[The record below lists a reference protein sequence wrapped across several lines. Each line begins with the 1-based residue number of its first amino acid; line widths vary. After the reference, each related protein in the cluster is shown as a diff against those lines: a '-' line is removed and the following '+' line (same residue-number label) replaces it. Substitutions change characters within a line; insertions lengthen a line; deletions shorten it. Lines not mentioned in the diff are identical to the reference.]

1 MLISN
6 EWLKEYV
13 TIDDSVSN
21 LAERITR
28 TGIEVDDLI
37 DYTKDIKNLVVGFV
51 KSKDKHPDADKLNV
65 CQVDIG
71 EDEPVQIVCGAPN
84 VDAGQYVI
92 VAKVGGRLPGGIKI
106 KRAKLRGERS
116 EGMIC
121 SLQEIGI
128 SSNYIPKSFE
138 SGIYVF
144 SESQVPGTDAL
155 QALYLDD
162 QVMEFDLTPNRADAL
177 SMIGT
182 AYEVAALYNTKMTKP
197 DTTSNELELSAND
210 ELTVTIENED
220 KVPYYSA
227 RVVHDVTIEPS
238 PIWMQARL
246 IKAGIRPINNV
257 VDISN
262 YVLLE
267 YGQPLHMFDQD
278 AIGSQQIVVRQANE
292 GEKMTTL
299 DDTERELLTSDIVIT
314 NGQTPIALAGVMGG
328 DFSEVK
334 EQTSNIVIEGAIF
347 DPVSIRH
354 TSRRL
359 NLRSESSSRFEKGI
373 ATEFVDE
380 AVDRACYL
388 LQTYA
393 NGKVLKDR
401 VSSGE
406 LGAFITP
413 IDITADKINRTIGFD
428 LSQNDIV
435 TIFNQLGFDTEIN
448 DDVIT
453 VLVPS
458 RRKDITIKED
468 LIEEVARIYGYDD
481 IPSTLPVFDKVT
493 SGQLTDRQYKT
504 RMVKEVLEGAGLD
517 QAITYSLV
525 SKEDA
530 TAFSMQQRQTIDL
543 LMPMS
548 EAHASL
554 RQSLLPHLIEAA
566 SYNVARK
573 NKDVKLFEIGNVF
586 FANGEGELPDQV
598 EYLSGILTGDYVVNQ
613 WQGKKETVDFYLA
626 KGVVDRVSE
635 KLNLEFSYRR
645 ADIDGLHPGRT
656 AEILLENKVVGFI
669 GELHPTLAADNDLKR
684 TYVFELNFDALM
696 SVSVG
701 YINYQPIPRFPG
713 MSRDIALEVDQNIPA
728 ADLLSTIHAH
738 GGNILKDTLVFD
750 VYQGEHLEKGK
761 KSIAIRLNYLDTE
774 ETLTDERVSKVQAEI
789 EAALIEQGEV
799 VEIGR
804 AHV

>member
-51 KSKDKHPDADKLNV
+51 KSKEKHPDADKLNV

-128 SSNYIPKSFE
+128 SSNYVPKSFE

-334 EQTSNIVIEGAIF
+334 EHTSNIVIEGAIF

-453 VLVPS
+453 VQVPS

-481 IPSTLPVFDKVT
+481 IPSTLPVFEKVT

-530 TAFSMQQRQTIDL
+530 TAFAMQQRQTIDL

-696 SVSVG
+696 AVSVG

-728 ADLLSTIHAH
+728 ADLLSTIHAR

-789 EAALIEQGEV
+789 EAALIEQGAV
-799 VEIGR
+799 IR
-804 AHV
+804 

>member
-13 TIDDSVSN
+13 TIDDSVSD

-51 KSKDKHPDADKLNV
+51 KSKEKHPDADKLNV

-197 DTTSNELELSAND
+197 ETTSNELELSAND

-696 SVSVG
+696 AVSVG

-738 GGNILKDTLVFD
+738 GGNILKDILVFD

-789 EAALIEQGEV
+789 EAALIEQGAV
-799 VEIGR
+799 IR
-804 AHV
+804 

>member
-51 KSKDKHPDADKLNV
+51 KSKEKHPDADKLNV

-144 SESQVPGTDAL
+144 SEAQVPGTDAL

-182 AYEVAALYNTKMTKP
+182 AYEVAALYNTKMTKL

-696 SVSVG
+696 AVSVG

-789 EAALIEQGEV
+789 EAALIEQGAV
-799 VEIGR
+799 IR
-804 AHV
+804 

>member
-51 KSKDKHPDADKLNV
+51 KSKEKHPDADKLNV

-106 KRAKLRGERS
+106 KCAKLRGERS

-197 DTTSNELELSAND
+197 ETTSNELELSAND

-334 EQTSNIVIEGAIF
+334 EHTSNIVIEGAIF
-347 DPVSIRH
+347 DSVSIRH

-453 VLVPS
+453 VQVPS

-481 IPSTLPVFDKVT
+481 IPSTLPVFEKVT

-530 TAFSMQQRQTIDL
+530 TAFAMQQRQTIDL

-626 KGVVDRVSE
+626 KGVVDRVAE

-696 SVSVG
+696 AVSVG

-713 MSRDIALEVDQNIPA
+713 MSRDIALEVNQNIPA

-789 EAALIEQGEV
+789 EAALIKQGAV
-799 VEIGR
+799 IR
-804 AHV
+804 

>member
-51 KSKDKHPDADKLNV
+51 KSKEKHPDADKLNV

-144 SESQVPGTDAL
+144 SEAQVPGTDAL

-197 DTTSNELELSAND
+197 ETTSNELDLSAND

-238 PIWMQARL
+238 PIWMQAHL

-448 DDVIT
+448 DDVII

-669 GELHPTLAADNDLKR
+669 GELHPILAADNDLKR

-696 SVSVG
+696 AVSVG

-789 EAALIEQGEV
+789 EAALIEQGAV
-799 VEIGR
+799 IR
-804 AHV
+804 

>member
-51 KSKDKHPDADKLNV
+51 KSKEKHPDADKLNV

-84 VDAGQYVI
+84 VDAGRYVI

-197 DTTSNELELSAND
+197 ETTSNELELSAND

-334 EQTSNIVIEGAIF
+334 EHTSNIVIEGAIF
-347 DPVSIRH
+347 DSVSIRH

-453 VLVPS
+453 VQVPS

-481 IPSTLPVFDKVT
+481 IPSTLPVFEKVT

-530 TAFSMQQRQTIDL
+530 TAFAMQQRQTIDL

-626 KGVVDRVSE
+626 KGVVDRVAE

-696 SVSVG
+696 AVSVG

-713 MSRDIALEVDQNIPA
+713 MSRDIALEVNQNIPA

-789 EAALIEQGEV
+789 EAALIKQGAV
-799 VEIGR
+799 IR
-804 AHV
+804 

>member
-51 KSKDKHPDADKLNV
+51 KSKEKHPDADKLNV

-144 SESQVPGTDAL
+144 SEAQVPGTDAL

-197 DTTSNELELSAND
+197 ETTSNELDLSAND

-380 AVDRACYL
+380 AADRACYL

-613 WQGKKETVDFYLA
+613 WQDKKETVDFYLA

-669 GELHPTLAADNDLKR
+669 GELHPILAADNDLKR

-696 SVSVG
+696 AVSVG

-789 EAALIEQGEV
+789 EAALIEQGAV
-799 VEIGR
+799 IR
-804 AHV
+804 

>member
-51 KSKDKHPDADKLNV
+51 KSKEKHPDADKLNV

-197 DTTSNELELSAND
+197 ETTSNELELSAND

-334 EQTSNIVIEGAIF
+334 EHTSNIVIEGAIF

-406 LGAFITP
+406 LSAFITP

-453 VLVPS
+453 VQVPS

-481 IPSTLPVFDKVT
+481 IPSTLPVFEKVT

-530 TAFSMQQRQTIDL
+530 TAFAMQQRQTIDL

-696 SVSVG
+696 AVSVG

-713 MSRDIALEVDQNIPA
+713 MSRDIALEVNQNIPA

-774 ETLTDERVSKVQAEI
+774 ETLTDERVSKVEAEI
-789 EAALIEQGEV
+789 EAALIEQGAV
-799 VEIGR
+799 IR
-804 AHV
+804 

>member
-51 KSKDKHPDADKLNV
+51 KSKEKHPDADKLNV

-144 SESQVPGTDAL
+144 SETQVPGTDAL

-696 SVSVG
+696 AVSVG

-789 EAALIEQGEV
+789 EAALIEQGAV
-799 VEIGR
+799 IR
-804 AHV
+804 

>member
-696 SVSVG
+696 AVSVG

-789 EAALIEQGEV
+789 EAALIEQGAV
-799 VEIGR
+799 IR
-804 AHV
+804 

>member
-51 KSKDKHPDADKLNV
+51 KSKEKHPDADKLNV

-197 DTTSNELELSAND
+197 ETTSNELELSAND

-334 EQTSNIVIEGAIF
+334 EHTSNIVIEGAIF
-347 DPVSIRH
+347 DSVSIRH

-453 VLVPS
+453 VQVPS

-481 IPSTLPVFDKVT
+481 IPSTLPVFEKVT

-530 TAFSMQQRQTIDL
+530 TAFAMQQRQTIDL

-626 KGVVDRVSE
+626 KGVVDRVAE

-645 ADIDGLHPGRT
+645 ADIDGLHPGRI

-696 SVSVG
+696 AVSVG

-713 MSRDIALEVDQNIPA
+713 MSRDIALEVNQNIPA

-789 EAALIEQGEV
+789 EAALIKQGAV
-799 VEIGR
+799 IR
-804 AHV
+804 

>member
-13 TIDDSVSN
+13 TIDDSVSD

-51 KSKDKHPDADKLNV
+51 KSKEKHPDADKLNV

-197 DTTSNELELSAND
+197 ETTSNELELSAND

-267 YGQPLHMFDQD
+267 YGQPLHMFDQE

-696 SVSVG
+696 AVSVG

-789 EAALIEQGEV
+789 EAALIEQGAV
-799 VEIGR
+799 IR
-804 AHV
+804 

>member
-51 KSKDKHPDADKLNV
+51 KSKEKHPDADKLNV

-155 QALYLDD
+155 QALYLND

-197 DTTSNELELSAND
+197 ETTSNELELSAND

-292 GEKMTTL
+292 GEKMTTF

-334 EQTSNIVIEGAIF
+334 EHTSNIVIEGAIF
-347 DPVSIRH
+347 DSVSIRH

-453 VLVPS
+453 VQVPS

-481 IPSTLPVFDKVT
+481 IPSTLPVFEKVT

-530 TAFSMQQRQTIDL
+530 TAFAMQQRQTIDL

-669 GELHPTLAADNDLKR
+669 GELHPTLAAENDLKR

-696 SVSVG
+696 AVSVG

-789 EAALIEQGEV
+789 EAALIEQGAV
-799 VEIGR
+799 IR
-804 AHV
+804 

>member
-51 KSKDKHPDADKLNV
+51 KSKEKHPDADKLNV

-128 SSNYIPKSFE
+128 SSNYIPKTFE

-144 SESQVPGTDAL
+144 SEAQVPGTDAL

-197 DTTSNELELSAND
+197 ETTSNELDLSAND

-669 GELHPTLAADNDLKR
+669 GELHPILAADNDLKR

-696 SVSVG
+696 AVSVG

-789 EAALIEQGEV
+789 EAALIEQGAV
-799 VEIGR
+799 IR
-804 AHV
+804 

>member
-51 KSKDKHPDADKLNV
+51 KSKEKHPDADKLNV

-144 SESQVPGTDAL
+144 SEAQVPGTDAL

-197 DTTSNELELSAND
+197 ETTSNELDLSAND

-554 RQSLLPHLIEAA
+554 RQNLLPHLIEAA

-669 GELHPTLAADNDLKR
+669 GELHPILAADNDLKR

-696 SVSVG
+696 AVSVG

-789 EAALIEQGEV
+789 EAALIEQGAV
-799 VEIGR
+799 IR
-804 AHV
+804 

>member
-51 KSKDKHPDADKLNV
+51 KSKEKHPDVDKLNV

-197 DTTSNELELSAND
+197 ETTSNELELSAND

-334 EQTSNIVIEGAIF
+334 EHTSNIVIEGAIF
-347 DPVSIRH
+347 DSVSIRH

-453 VLVPS
+453 VQVPS

-481 IPSTLPVFDKVT
+481 IPSTLPVFEKVT

-530 TAFSMQQRQTIDL
+530 TAFAMQQRQTIDL

-626 KGVVDRVSE
+626 KGVVDRVAE

-696 SVSVG
+696 AVSVG

-713 MSRDIALEVDQNIPA
+713 MFRDIALEVNQNIPA

-789 EAALIEQGEV
+789 EAALIKQGAV
-799 VEIGR
+799 IR
-804 AHV
+804 

>member
-51 KSKDKHPDADKLNV
+51 KSKEKHPDADKLNV

-197 DTTSNELELSAND
+197 ETTSNELELSAND

-334 EQTSNIVIEGAIF
+334 EHTSNIVIEGAIF
-347 DPVSIRH
+347 DSVSIRH

-373 ATEFVDE
+373 ATEYVDE

-453 VLVPS
+453 VQVPS

-481 IPSTLPVFDKVT
+481 IPSTLPVFEKVT

-530 TAFSMQQRQTIDL
+530 TAFAMQQRQTIDL

-626 KGVVDRVSE
+626 KGVVDRVAE

-696 SVSVG
+696 AVSVG

-713 MSRDIALEVDQNIPA
+713 MSRDIALEVNQNIPA

-789 EAALIEQGEV
+789 EAALIKQGAV
-799 VEIGR
+799 IR
-804 AHV
+804 

>member
-28 TGIEVDDLI
+28 TGIEVGDLI

-51 KSKDKHPDADKLNV
+51 KSKEKHPDADKLNV

-128 SSNYIPKSFE
+128 SSNYVPKTFE

-144 SESQVPGTDAL
+144 SEAQVLGTDAL

-197 DTTSNELELSAND
+197 ETTSNELELSAND

-334 EQTSNIVIEGAIF
+334 EHTSNIVIEGAIF
-347 DPVSIRH
+347 DSVSIRH

-453 VLVPS
+453 VQVPS

-481 IPSTLPVFDKVT
+481 IPSTLPVFEKVT

-530 TAFSMQQRQTIDL
+530 TAFAMQQRQTIDL
-543 LMPMS
+543 LMTMS

-696 SVSVG
+696 AVSVG

-789 EAALIEQGEV
+789 EAALIEQGAV
-799 VEIGR
+799 IR
-804 AHV
+804 

>member
-51 KSKDKHPDADKLNV
+51 KSKEKHPDADKLNV

-144 SESQVPGTDAL
+144 SEAQVPGTDAL

-197 DTTSNELELSAND
+197 ETTSNELELSAND

-246 IKAGIRPINNV
+246 IKASIRPINNV

-669 GELHPTLAADNDLKR
+669 GELHPILAADNDLKR

-696 SVSVG
+696 AVSVG

-789 EAALIEQGEV
+789 EAALIEQGAV
-799 VEIGR
+799 IR
-804 AHV
+804 

>member
-51 KSKDKHPDADKLNV
+51 KSKEKHPDADKLNV

-197 DTTSNELELSAND
+197 ETTSNELELSAND

-334 EQTSNIVIEGAIF
+334 EHTSNIVIEGAIF

-406 LGAFITP
+406 LSAFITP

-453 VLVPS
+453 VQVPS

-481 IPSTLPVFDKVT
+481 IPSTLPVFEKVT

-530 TAFSMQQRQTIDL
+530 TAFAMQQRQTIDL
-543 LMPMS
+543 LIPMS

-696 SVSVG
+696 AVSVG

-713 MSRDIALEVDQNIPA
+713 MSRDIALEVNQNIPA

-789 EAALIEQGEV
+789 EAALIEQGAV
-799 VEIGR
+799 IR
-804 AHV
+804 

>member
-13 TIDDSVSN
+13 TNDDSVSN

-51 KSKDKHPDADKLNV
+51 KSKEKHPDADKLNV

-197 DTTSNELELSAND
+197 ETTSNELELSAND

-334 EQTSNIVIEGAIF
+334 EHTSNIVIEGAIF
-347 DPVSIRH
+347 DSVSIRH

-413 IDITADKINRTIGFD
+413 IDIIADKINRTIGFD

-453 VLVPS
+453 VQVPS

-481 IPSTLPVFDKVT
+481 IPSTLPVFEKVT

-530 TAFSMQQRQTIDL
+530 TAFAMQQRQTIDL

-696 SVSVG
+696 AVSVG

-789 EAALIEQGEV
+789 EAALIEQGAV
-799 VEIGR
+799 IR
-804 AHV
+804 

>member
-13 TIDDSVSN
+13 TINDSVSN

-51 KSKDKHPDADKLNV
+51 KSKEKHPDADKLNV

-128 SSNYIPKSFE
+128 SSNYVPKTFE

-144 SESQVPGTDAL
+144 SEAQVPGTDAL

-453 VLVPS
+453 VQVPS
-458 RRKDITIKED
+458 RRKNITIKED

-696 SVSVG
+696 AVSVG

-789 EAALIEQGEV
+789 EAALIEQGAV
-799 VEIGR
+799 IR
-804 AHV
+804 

>member
-51 KSKDKHPDADKLNV
+51 KSKEKHPDADKLNV

-197 DTTSNELELSAND
+197 ETTSNELELSAND

-334 EQTSNIVIEGAIF
+334 EHTSNIVIEGAIF

-453 VLVPS
+453 VQVPS

-481 IPSTLPVFDKVT
+481 IPSTLPVFEKVT

-530 TAFSMQQRQTIDL
+530 TAFAMQQRQTIDL

-696 SVSVG
+696 AVSVG

-713 MSRDIALEVDQNIPA
+713 MSRDIALEVNQNIPA

-750 VYQGEHLEKGK
+750 VYQGENLEKGK

-789 EAALIEQGEV
+789 EAALIEQGAV
-799 VEIGR
+799 IR
-804 AHV
+804 

>member
-13 TIDDSVSN
+13 TIDDSVSD

-51 KSKDKHPDADKLNV
+51 KSKEKHPDADKLNV

-197 DTTSNELELSAND
+197 ETTSNELELSAND

-347 DPVSIRH
+347 DPVSFRH

-530 TAFSMQQRQTIDL
+530 TAFSIQQRQTIDL

-696 SVSVG
+696 AVSVG

-789 EAALIEQGEV
+789 EAALIEQGAV
-799 VEIGR
+799 IR
-804 AHV
+804 

>member
-13 TIDDSVSN
+13 TIDDSVSD

-51 KSKDKHPDADKLNV
+51 KSKEKHPDADKLNV

-197 DTTSNELELSAND
+197 ETTSNELELSAND

-554 RQSLLPHLIEAA
+554 RHSLLPHLIEAA

-696 SVSVG
+696 AVSVG

-789 EAALIEQGEV
+789 EAALIEQGAV
-799 VEIGR
+799 IR
-804 AHV
+804 

>member
-13 TIDDSVSN
+13 TINDSVSN

-51 KSKDKHPDADKLNV
+51 KSKEKHPDADKLNV

-128 SSNYIPKSFE
+128 SSNYVPKTFE

-144 SESQVPGTDAL
+144 SEAQVPGTDAL

-453 VLVPS
+453 VQVPS

-684 TYVFELNFDALM
+684 TYVFKLNFDALM
-696 SVSVG
+696 AVSVG

-789 EAALIEQGEV
+789 EAALIEQGAV
-799 VEIGR
+799 IR
-804 AHV
+804 

>member
-51 KSKDKHPDADKLNV
+51 KSKEKHPDADKLNV

-197 DTTSNELELSAND
+197 ETTSNELELSAND

-334 EQTSNIVIEGAIF
+334 EHTSNIVIEGAIF
-347 DPVSIRH
+347 DSVSIRH

-380 AVDRACYL
+380 AFDRACYL

-453 VLVPS
+453 VQVPS

-481 IPSTLPVFDKVT
+481 IPSTLPVFEKVT

-530 TAFSMQQRQTIDL
+530 TAFAMQQRQTIDL

-626 KGVVDRVSE
+626 KGVVDRVAE

-696 SVSVG
+696 AVSVG

-713 MSRDIALEVDQNIPA
+713 MSRDIALEVNQNIPA

-789 EAALIEQGEV
+789 EAALIKQGAV
-799 VEIGR
+799 IR
-804 AHV
+804 

>member
-13 TIDDSVSN
+13 TIDDSVSD

-51 KSKDKHPDADKLNV
+51 KSKEKHPDADKLNV

-197 DTTSNELELSAND
+197 ETTSNELELSAND

-504 RMVKEVLEGAGLD
+504 RMVKEVLEGAVLD

-696 SVSVG
+696 AVSVG

-789 EAALIEQGEV
+789 EAALIEQGAV
-799 VEIGR
+799 IR
-804 AHV
+804 

>member
-51 KSKDKHPDADKLNV
+51 KSKEKHPDADKLNV

-144 SESQVPGTDAL
+144 SEAQVPGTDAL

-197 DTTSNELELSAND
+197 ETTSNELDLSAND

-669 GELHPTLAADNDLKR
+669 GELHPILAADNDLKR

-696 SVSVG
+696 AVSVG

-774 ETLTDERVSKVQAEI
+774 ETLTDERVSKVATLFLFTE
-789 EAALIEQGEV
+789 
-799 VEIGR
+799 
-804 AHV
+804 

>member
-51 KSKDKHPDADKLNV
+51 KSKEKHPDADKLNV

-182 AYEVAALYNTKMTKP
+182 AFEVAALYNTKMTKP
-197 DTTSNELELSAND
+197 ETTSNELELSAND

-453 VLVPS
+453 VQVPS

-481 IPSTLPVFDKVT
+481 IPSTLPVFEKVT

-530 TAFSMQQRQTIDL
+530 TAFAMQQRQTIDL

-626 KGVVDRVSE
+626 KGVVGRVSE

-696 SVSVG
+696 AVSVG

-789 EAALIEQGEV
+789 EAALIEQGAV
-799 VEIGR
+799 IR
-804 AHV
+804 

>member
-51 KSKDKHPDADKLNV
+51 KSKEKHPDADKLNV

-197 DTTSNELELSAND
+197 ETTSNELELSAND

-220 KVPYYSA
+220 KVAYYSA
-227 RVVHDVTIEPS
+227 RVVRDVTIEPS

-334 EQTSNIVIEGAIF
+334 EHTSNIVIEGAIF
-347 DPVSIRH
+347 DSVSIRH

-453 VLVPS
+453 VQVPS

-481 IPSTLPVFDKVT
+481 IPSTLPVFEKVT

-530 TAFSMQQRQTIDL
+530 TAFAMQQRQTIDL

-626 KGVVDRVSE
+626 KGVVDRVAE

-696 SVSVG
+696 AVSVG

-713 MSRDIALEVDQNIPA
+713 MSRDIALEVNQNIPA

-750 VYQGEHLEKGK
+750 VYQGKHLEKGK

-789 EAALIEQGEV
+789 EAALIKQGAV
-799 VEIGR
+799 IR
-804 AHV
+804 

>member
-51 KSKDKHPDADKLNV
+51 KSKEKHPDADKLNV

-128 SSNYIPKSFE
+128 SSNYVPKTFE

-144 SESQVPGTDAL
+144 SEAQVPGTDAL

-197 DTTSNELELSAND
+197 DTTSNELELSANN

-299 DDTERELLTSDIVIT
+299 DGTERELLTSDIVIT

-453 VLVPS
+453 VQVPS

-481 IPSTLPVFDKVT
+481 IPSTLPVFEKVT

-656 AEILLENKVVGFI
+656 AEILLENKIVGFI

-684 TYVFELNFDALM
+684 MYVFELNFDALM

-789 EAALIEQGEV
+789 EAALIEQGAV
-799 VEIGR
+799 IR
-804 AHV
+804 

>member
-71 EDEPVQIVCGAPN
+71 EDEPVQIVCDAPN

-789 EAALIEQGEV
+789 EAALIEQGAV
-799 VEIGR
+799 IR
-804 AHV
+804 

>member
-51 KSKDKHPDADKLNV
+51 KSKEKHPDADKLNV

-138 SGIYVF
+138 TGIYVF
-144 SESQVPGTDAL
+144 SEAQVPGTDAL

-182 AYEVAALYNTKMTKP
+182 AYEVAALYNTKMTKSE
-197 DTTSNELELSAND
+197 TTSNELDLSAND

-613 WQGKKETVDFYLA
+613 WQDKKETVDFYLA

-669 GELHPTLAADNDLKR
+669 GELHPILAADNDLKR

-696 SVSVG
+696 AVSVG

-789 EAALIEQGEV
+789 EAALIEQGAV
-799 VEIGR
+799 IR
-804 AHV
+804 